1 MKTNNK
7 DPQPWEEPL
16 AALERE
22 LLTAYVAGAG
32 QELHALLNR
41 HDEAA
46 HHLLTEASVY
56 ASSRLTEVE
65 SRLHYL
71 RSLRGEA

>member
-1 MKTNNK
+1 MKTNHE
-7 DPQPWEEPL
+7 DRQPWEEPL

-32 QELHALLNR
+32 QDLHALLNR
-41 HDEAA
+41 DDEAA
-46 HHLLTEASVY
+46 QRLLTEASVY